1 MTMTHTTTGRPVG
14 TWNLMRVGDLQGR
27 TVIGRDDQ
35 EIGTIDDVYLDYD
48 EHTARYVTMD
58 VGGFLGIGS
67 KRVLVPFERLQWMP
81 DGNNLYLDAERE
93 VIEAAPEFDPDAGY
107 DRAYESSVTT
117 TWDVPEYWSTNTYG
131 TGHTHWR
138 NR

>member
-1 MTMTHTTTGRPVG
+1 MTMQTTTGRPVD

-48 EHTARYVTMD
+48 EHAARYVTMD
-58 VGGFLGIGS
+58 VGGFLGIGT

-81 DGNNLYLDAERE
+81 DGNELYLDAERD

-107 DRAYESSVTT
+107 DRTYESSVTT
-117 TWDVPEYWSTNTYG
+117 AWGVPEYWSTNTYG

-138 NR
+138 AR